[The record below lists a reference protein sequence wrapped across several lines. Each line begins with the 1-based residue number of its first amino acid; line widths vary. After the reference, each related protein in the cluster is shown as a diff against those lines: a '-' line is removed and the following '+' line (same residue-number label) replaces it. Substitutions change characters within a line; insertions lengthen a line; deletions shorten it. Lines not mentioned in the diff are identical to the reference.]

1 MQRLNMEPE
10 NLPQMT
16 IYQELEVLLTGA
28 MRFVE
33 SLMMPGWRLYQVLI
47 ILALI
52 VISYGMHHLVWA
64 LATSVGAF
72 ARWLEDMATADDCPN
87 TPAPWAGVVFGA
99 GLDHLGR
106 LCKAPH
112 GRHVP
117 ISLGWRPRLRP
128 HGC

>member
-1 MQRLNMEPE
+1 MRRLSMEPE

-52 VISYGMHHLVWA
+52 VISYGMHHL
-64 LATSVGAF
+64 SG
-72 ARWLEDMATADDCPN
+72 RWLKRGCVRAMA
-87 TPAPWAGVVFGA
+87 
-99 GLDHLGR
+99 
-106 LCKAPH
+106 
-112 GRHVP
+112 GRHDNC
-117 ISLGWRPRLRP
+117 G
-128 HGC
+128 

>member
-52 VISYGMHHLVWA
+52 VIA
-64 LATSVGAF
+64 LALPVA
-72 ARWLEDMATADDCPN
+72 
-87 TPAPWAGVVFGA
+87 
-99 GLDHLGR
+99 
-106 LCKAPH
+106 
-112 GRHVP
+112 
-117 ISLGWRPRLRP
+117 RPRIVVVRLDIV
-128 HGC
+128 HGH